1 MPKGRASNI
10 IYQGIISEHERIA
23 MELRQLRYFLT
34 VSDEL
39 HFGRAADRLHIT
51 QPPLTVAIQRLER
64 ELGIQLFDR
73 TTRRVGLTPAGESF
87 KRRVQDALA
96 ELDDAAGDVASVS
109 AGMSG
114 RIRVGFVSS
123 ASYTAIPEALRSFR
137 EQRPRVELVLSPLT
151 SGEQVEQLLDGDLDV
166 GLLRDPG
173 QVPGLTTQLVNTED
187 LVAVLPEEHPLASD
201 PEIRPEDLSGEPM
214 ILFPYRLMPGF
225 VSRVFQLFDALQA
238 APPRVAQQAIHQ
250 ETVLGLV
257 AAGIGT
263 SILPESVRRFQMPG
277 VVIRPI
283 TGRPQTALYAARGAT
298 NVPAVGEFM
307 RCLQTN
313 QK

>member
-1 MPKGRASNI
+1 
-10 IYQGIISEHERIA
+10 